1 MNKKDLLAEK
11 IQISHLADYFPE
23 FDGLFALLAK
33 EIFKFLSIYSLKNLF
48 WNFFWFYLL
57 IRQNN

>member
-23 FDGLFALLAK
+23 FDGLFSLFAK
-33 EIFKFLSIYSLKNLF
+33 EIFNLIYSLKICFLF
-48 WNFFWFYLL
+48 LFD
-57 IRQNN
+57 